1 MENSL
6 KKYFTWILSFIFVAA
21 GTLKIF
27 SPDNTGDILIFFFQL
42 NYSTTM
48 ILVYSIASIEILLGL
63 LLIFEIKPKLI
74 KPLVLVVCSLFLFI
88 ALLGYLNS
96 WQFACGCFGKFSFG
110 KFDLAMVFRNSLL
123 LFMSIWIT
131 IDTTIFKNLILIGS
145 LINNNK

>member
-42 NYSTTM
+42 SYSTTM

-63 LLIFEIKPKLI
+63 LLIFEIKPK
-74 KPLVLVVCSLFLFI
+74 
-88 ALLGYLNS
+88 
-96 WQFACGCFGKFSFG
+96 
-110 KFDLAMVFRNSLL
+110 
-123 LFMSIWIT
+123 
-131 IDTTIFKNLILIGS
+131 IGRAHV
-145 LINNNK
+145 